1 MSGCSLYYNND
12 NNENSCNTASNQEEN
27 APEQIQ
33 FEKLETK
40 LALQRQEM
48 APVLEQT
55 SFLAVK
61 TMELVV
67 QDYAKHVIKALAA
80 LGEAI
85 RVQPSEYQRELHGCW
100 SHLVGMFP
108 RLQTRESSDVTPFG
122 DRAVVLVTNT
132 LMILALT
139 SIYAKANQ
147 LQYSWNSFT
156 DKQRSN
162 SQGLVQ
168 IVQLAVEVC
177 AQ

>member
-1 MSGCSLYYNND
+1 
-12 NNENSCNTASNQEEN
+12 
-27 APEQIQ
+27 
-33 FEKLETK
+33 
-40 LALQRQEM
+40 
-48 APVLEQT
+48 
-55 SFLAVK
+55 
-61 TMELVV
+61 
-67 QDYAKHVIKALAA
+67 
-80 LGEAI
+80 
-85 RVQPSEYQRELHGCW
+85 
-100 SHLVGMFP
+100 MFP

>member
-1 MSGCSLYYNND
+1 M
-12 NNENSCNTASNQEEN
+12 
-27 APEQIQ
+27 
-33 FEKLETK
+33 
-40 LALQRQEM
+40 
-48 APVLEQT
+48 
-55 SFLAVK
+55 
-61 TMELVV
+61 
-67 QDYAKHVIKALAA
+67 
-80 LGEAI
+80 
-85 RVQPSEYQRELHGCW
+85 
-100 SHLVGMFP
+100 
-108 RLQTRESSDVTPFG
+108 
-122 DRAVVLVTNT
+122 VLVTNT

>member
-1 MSGCSLYYNND
+1 MIQFVVSSATSGCSLYYNND

-85 RVQPSEYQRELHGCW
+85 RVQPSEYQREL
-100 SHLVGMFP
+100 
-108 RLQTRESSDVTPFG
+108 
-122 DRAVVLVTNT
+122 RASPPL
-132 LMILALT
+132 
-139 SIYAKANQ
+139 
-147 LQYSWNSFT
+147 
-156 DKQRSN
+156 
-162 SQGLVQ
+162 
-168 IVQLAVEVC
+168 E
-177 AQ
+177 

>member
-1 MSGCSLYYNND
+1 MRNELSKSLEETQTLIAAARAQLDARVTKDEVETNDPVRCDSLMSSAMSGCSLYYNND

-55 SFLAVK
+55 SFSAVK

-85 RVQPSEYQRELHGCW
+85 RVQPSEYQREL
-100 SHLVGMFP
+100 
-108 RLQTRESSDVTPFG
+108 
-122 DRAVVLVTNT
+122 RASPPL
-132 LMILALT
+132 
-139 SIYAKANQ
+139 
-147 LQYSWNSFT
+147 
-156 DKQRSN
+156 
-162 SQGLVQ
+162 
-168 IVQLAVEVC
+168 E
-177 AQ
+177 